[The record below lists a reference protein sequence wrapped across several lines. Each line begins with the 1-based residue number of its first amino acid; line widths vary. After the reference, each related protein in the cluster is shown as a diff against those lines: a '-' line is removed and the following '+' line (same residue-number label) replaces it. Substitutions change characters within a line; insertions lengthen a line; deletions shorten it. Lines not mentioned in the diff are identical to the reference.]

1 MPLQGM
7 SKSPKEVDNL
17 LELVAELMDALH
29 SMVDMHTLAMSRFY
43 SLAAHTGF
51 ETPEDHEFAS
61 VRGSQIHE
69 MLAKWEARVT
79 GQEYVPPPKEGGQAS
94 GRVARK

>member
-1 MPLQGM
+1 MRELTN
-7 SKSPKEVDNL
+7 EVDNP

-29 SMVDMHTLAMSRFY
+29 NMVDMHTLAMSRFY

-51 ETPEDHEFAS
+51 ETPEDPEFAS
-61 VRGSQIHE
+61 ERGSRIHE

-79 GQEYVPPPKEGGQAS
+79 GHEYVPPPQGVGNPSGGVAKE
-94 GRVARK
+94 